1 MHRKEI
7 TFIFPPEKD
16 LFHLMLSTKVNV
28 SKLALGVAT
37 AAAFLTA
44 CDQGQKSATTTA
56 AISPNETAVAP
67 GEKIV
72 YVNSDSLLTKYE
84 YFKEVRARLEDKTK
98 KAESDLRSKAEAF
111 QKQVGQYQQAGQG
124 MTNEQRA
131 STEQR
136 LQQQQQQLQALNQS
150 TSTQLATEESEE
162 MKKIYDNVETY
173 LQKLSEDKGYKM
185 VLTYSRGNSAIL
197 YGDSTLDITQEVLT
211 ALNEQYKT
219 EKADTTKTAPKK

>member
-1 MHRKEI
+1 M
-7 TFIFPPEKD
+7 
-16 LFHLMLSTKVNV
+16 NV
-28 SKLALGVAT
+28 SKLALGVAA
-37 AAAFLTA
+37 AAAFMTA
-44 CDQGQKSATTTA
+44 CNQGQKPVAGTAATTPA
-56 AISPNETAVAP
+56 SEAAVAP

-84 YFKEVRARLEDKTK
+84 YFKEVRTRLEGKSK
-98 KAESDLRSKAEAF
+98 KAEADLRSKAEAF
-111 QKQVGQYQQAGQG
+111 QKEVGQYQQTGQG

-136 LQQQQQQLQALNQS
+136 LAQKQQQLQALNQS

-162 MKKIYDNVETY
+162 MKKIYDNVEAY
-173 LQKLSEDKGYKM
+173 LKKLSDEKGYKM

-197 YGDSTLDITQEVLT
+197 YGDSSLDITQEVLL

-219 EKADTTKTAPKK
+219 EKADSTKTEAKK